1 MTGSISAQ
9 LASWL
14 ADLTPE
20 STPTAVMAD
29 AKRRLIDVLG
39 LIVAATRTPIGAAIR
54 TAGQQLGAGAEATV
68 PGYGDRLPAA
78 STALVSGTLA
88 HAEDFDDTHAAS
100 VMHASVSVVPL
111 ALTAAEAAGSTG
123 AELLMAIAAG
133 NEIAC
138 RIALG
143 APGGFH
149 ARGFHPTGV
158 VAALSSAMIAGKLAG
173 LTADQMVAAC
183 GVAGSQASGIL
194 EAYADGTWSKT
205 MHAGWAAHAGIIAAK
220 MAAAG
225 FTGPATIIEGRFGL
239 LRSHVPADQPLN
251 LAAIIEGLGRT
262 WIAPD
267 ACFKPYPCAHASHP
281 FVDAALDLRAKHGL
295 KPEQIAK
302 ITLHVVAEHAPM
314 IAEPLAAKLRP
325 RTSTH
330 ARASLPYACA
340 AALLHG
346 ELTPALYE
354 MAAIQDPRALA
365 LCDRMEILPDPEPTP
380 TDGFRGR
387 IQIDLADGRSVEQTR
402 ATNHG
407 SPLDPMTDAELQAKF
422 RAGFDSSG
430 LRDRADATLAAIDR
444 LERDGLRPLIAAF
457 TPSNGKITL
466 A

>member
-1 MTGSISAQ
+1 MTSSVSRT
-9 LASWL
+9 LAVWL
-14 ADLTPE
+14 AGLSPTDTP
-20 STPTAVMAD
+20 PIVMAD

-39 LIVAATRTPIGAAIR
+39 LIVAATRTPIGTAIR
-54 TAGQQLGAGAEATV
+54 EAGRGLGAGDEAVV

-78 STALVSGTLA
+78 SAALVSGTLA

-100 VMHASVSVVPL
+100 VMHASVSIVPL
-111 ALTAAEAAGSTG
+111 ALAAAETSRKSG
-123 AELLMAIAAG
+123 ADLLMAIAAG

-158 VAALSSAMIAGKLAG
+158 VGALACAMTAGRLAD
-173 LTADQMVAAC
+173 LAPEALVAAC
-183 GVAGSQASGIL
+183 GIAGSQASGIL

-205 MHAGWAAHAGIIAAK
+205 MHAGWAAHAGIVAAR

-225 FTGPATIIEGRFGL
+225 FTGPQTIIEGRFGL
-239 LRSHVPADQPLN
+239 LRSHVPPDQRLD
-251 LAAIIEGLGRT
+251 LDAITSGLGEV

-281 FVDAALDLRAKHGL
+281 FVDAVLDLRQHHAL
-295 KPEQIAK
+295 QPDQIAS

-314 IAEPLAAKLRP
+314 IAEPLAAKIRP

-340 AALLHG
+340 AALVHG

-354 MAAIQDPRALA
+354 GSAIQDPRTLD
-365 LCDRMEILPDPEPTP
+365 LCDRTLILRDPTP
-380 TDGFRGR
+380 TPADGFRGQVR
-387 IQIDLADGRSVEQTR
+387 IELRDGRVFDQIR

-407 SPLDPMTDAELQAKF
+407 SPSDPMSDSELQAKF
-422 RAGFDSSG
+422 RAGFASAGMS
-430 LRDRADATLAAIDR
+430 DRADAALAAIDT
-444 LERDGLRPLIAAF
+444 LERSDLTALVAAV
-457 TPSNGKITL
+457 TP
-466 A
+466 

>member
-1 MTGSISAQ
+1 MTATVSSQ
-9 LASWL
+9 LATWL
-14 ADLTPE
+14 ADLSPTTTP
-20 STPTAVMAD
+20 PAVIAD

-39 LIVAATRTPIGAAIR
+39 LIVAATRTPIGVAIR
-54 TAGQQLGAGAEATV
+54 QAGRGLGAGSEAVV

-78 STALVSGTLA
+78 SAALVSGTLA

-100 VMHASVSVVPL
+100 VMHASVSIVPVAL
-111 ALTAAEAAGSTG
+111 AAAEAAGSSG

-133 NEIAC
+133 NEIGC

-158 VAALSSAMIAGKLAG
+158 VGALAAAMTAGRLAG
-173 LTADQMVAAC
+173 LSPSQLVAAC
-183 GVAGSQASGIL
+183 GVAGSQASGVL

-205 MHAGWAAHAGIIAAK
+205 MHAGWAAHAGIIAAR

-225 FTGPATIIEGRFGL
+225 FTGPATIVEGRFGL
-239 LRSHVPADQPLN
+239 LRSHIPADQALD
-251 LAAIIEGLGRT
+251 LAAITNGLGQT

-281 FVDAALDLRAKHGL
+281 FVDAVLDMRASHGFT
-295 KPEQIAK
+295 PDQIAG

-346 ELTPALYE
+346 ALTPDLYE
-354 MAAIQDPRALA
+354 SDAIGDPRVLA
-365 LCDRMEILPDPEPTP
+365 LCDLVTILPDPTPTP
-380 TDGFRGR
+380 ADGFRGQVL
-387 IQIDLADGRSVEQTR
+387 IELTDGRRFEQIR
-402 ATNHG
+402 PTNHG
-407 SPLDPMTDAELQAKF
+407 SPLDPMSDAELHAKF
-422 RAGFDSSG
+422 HAGFASAG
-430 LRDRADATLAAIDR
+430 LAHRADRALAAIGQLDR
-444 LERDGLRPLIAAF
+444 TDLSALVSAV
-457 TPSNGKITL
+457 TP
-466 A
+466 

>member
-1 MTGSISAQ
+1 MTASISAQ
-9 LASWL
+9 LATWL

-20 STPTAVMAD
+20 TTPPAVMAD

-39 LIVAATRTPIGAAIR
+39 LIVAATRTPIGVAIR
-54 TAGQQLGAGAEATV
+54 KAGQQLGAGSEATV

-78 STALVSGTLA
+78 SAALVSGTLA

-111 ALTAAEAAGSTG
+111 ALTAAEAAGSSG

-173 LTADQMVAAC
+173 LSADQLVAAC

-194 EAYADGTWSKT
+194 EAYSDGTWSKT

-225 FTGPATIIEGRFGL
+225 FTGPATVIEGRFGL
-239 LRSHVPADQPLN
+239 LRSHVPPEQRLN
-251 LAAIIEGLGRT
+251 LDAITAGLGQI

-281 FVDAALDLRAKHGL
+281 FVDAALDLRAQHQL
-295 KPEQIAK
+295 EPAQIAK
-302 ITLHVVAEHAPM
+302 ITLHVVSEHAPM

-325 RTSTH
+325 RTTTH

-354 MAAIQDPRALA
+354 MSAIQDPRVLA
-365 LCDRMEILPDPEPTP
+365 LCDRTEILPDSEPTP
-380 TDGFRGR
+380 ADGFRGR
-387 IQIDLADGRSVEQTR
+387 IRIELTDGRSIEQTR

-422 RAGFDSSG
+422 RAGFTSAG
-430 LRDRADATLAAIDR
+430 LGDRVDATLAAIDS
-444 LERDGLRPLIAAF
+444 LERDDLRPLIDAF
-457 TPSNGKITL
+457 TPSSGKIVL

>member
-1 MTGSISAQ
+1 VTASISTA
-9 LASWL
+9 LADWL
-14 ADLTPE
+14 AELTPAT
-20 STPTAVMAD
+20 TPPTVIAD
-29 AKRRLIDVLG
+29 SKRRLIDVLG
-39 LIVAATRTPIGAAIR
+39 LIVAATRTPIGTAIR
-54 TAGQQLGAGAEATV
+54 AAGRGLGSGDEAVV

-78 STALVSGTLA
+78 SAALVSGTLA

-111 ALTAAEAAGSTG
+111 ALTAAEAAGSSG

-158 VAALSSAMIAGKLAG
+158 VGALACAMSAGRLFG
-173 LTADQMVAAC
+173 LSPEQLVAAC
-183 GVAGSQASGIL
+183 GIAGSQASGLL

-205 MHAGWAAHAGIIAAK
+205 MHAGWAAHSGLIAAR

-225 FTGPATIIEGRFGL
+225 FTGPATIVEGRFGL
-239 LRSHVPADQPLN
+239 LRSHIPPEQALDLDAVTA
-251 LAAIIEGLGRT
+251 GLGAV

-281 FVDAALDLRAKHGL
+281 FVDAVLDLRARHGL
-295 KPEQIAK
+295 KPAQINR

-340 AALLHG
+340 TALIHG
-346 ELTPALYE
+346 ALTPAHYE
-354 MAAIQDPRALA
+354 GDAIFDPAALA
-365 LCDRMEILPDPEPTP
+365 LCDLVTIERDPTP
-380 TDGFRGR
+380 TPADGFRGR
-387 IQIDLADGRSVEQTR
+387 IEIELTDGRRFDEIR

-407 SPLDPMTDAELQAKF
+407 SPLDPMTDSELRAKF
-422 RAGFDSSG
+422 RAGFQSIAWSRRWPRSTG
-430 LRDRADATLAAIDR
+430 SRERASAH
-444 LERDGLRPLIAAF
+444 
-457 TPSNGKITL
+457 
-466 A
+466 